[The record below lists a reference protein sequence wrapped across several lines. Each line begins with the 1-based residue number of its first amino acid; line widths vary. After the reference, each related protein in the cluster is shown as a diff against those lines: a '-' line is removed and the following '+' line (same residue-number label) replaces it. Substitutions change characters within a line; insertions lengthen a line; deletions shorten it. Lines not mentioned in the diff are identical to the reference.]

1 MPQMSIYLNAEIAER
16 LAHVADSEGISHSR
30 WLARLVERTLAKQP
44 GNALASLYGS
54 LANESFERPVQ
65 PPARLDSPRETL

>member
-1 MPQMSIYLNAEIAER
+1 MSIYLNAETAARI
-16 LAHVADSEGISHSR
+16 AHVADSEGISHSR

-54 LANESFERPVQ
+54 LASESLARPAQ
-65 PPARLDSPRETL
+65 PNARLDSPRETL